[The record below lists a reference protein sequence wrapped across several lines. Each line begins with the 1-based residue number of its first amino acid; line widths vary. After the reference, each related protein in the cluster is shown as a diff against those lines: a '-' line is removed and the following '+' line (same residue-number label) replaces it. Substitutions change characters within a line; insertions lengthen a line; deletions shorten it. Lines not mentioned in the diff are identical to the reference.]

1 MRNVVHDSRKNKAVS
16 KRGKSEILV
25 SFVTCF
31 CCDVKGLKPQNVHN
45 EHQTSMRQILTTN
58 SISKYITKHHF
69 LPIQAYEQKLPTTFP
84 PPPQKKLS
92 LHLGKI
98 YKAHKI
104 HLFFLR
110 GVRGKGMDFIFV
122 RFRKRP
128 KILSSIVYNNVK

>member
-45 EHQTSMRQILTTN
+45 EHQTSMGQILTTN

-84 PPPQKKLS
+84 PPQKKLS
-92 LHLGKI
+92 PHLGKI

-110 GVRGKGMDFIFV
+110 GGSGKGMDFILV
-122 RFRKRP
+122 RFRKCP